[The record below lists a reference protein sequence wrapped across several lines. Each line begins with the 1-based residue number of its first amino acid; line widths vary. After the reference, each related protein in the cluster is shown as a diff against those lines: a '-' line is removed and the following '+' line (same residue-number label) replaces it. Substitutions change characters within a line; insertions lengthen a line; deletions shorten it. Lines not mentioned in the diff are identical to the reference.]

1 MYKMR
6 PLPTAVDQSFLDRL
20 ARLETATIGHTHQ
33 FGFAD
38 PSLQSVIPGTT
49 AVGTAVTLALP
60 GQDSTLLHH
69 VIAQLRPGDF
79 LVIDRLGDMRHA
91 CFGGGVA
98 LASKQQG
105 FAGAAVDGVHTDTS
119 EIAEH
124 GFALWSRGASPI
136 TTRLYDIGGGFNIP
150 VCCAGAAVL
159 PGYAVLADES
169 GVLFIAPDDL
179 EEVISTA
186 EVKTER
192 GLATTQRQRSGEKL
206 GVISGATEKV
216 ETRLAAAGG

>member
-1 MYKMR
+1 MYKIRSM
-6 PLPTAVDQSFLDRL
+6 PAAVDQSDLDRL

-38 PSLQSVIPGTT
+38 PSLQSVLPGKTV
-49 AVGTAVTLALP
+49 VGTAVTLALP

-124 GFALWSRGASPI
+124 DFALWSRGASPI

-179 EEVISTA
+179 DEVISTA
-186 EVKTER
+186 EIKTER
-192 GLATTQRQRSGEKL
+192 GRATTLRQKSGEKL
-206 GVISGATEKV
+206 GAISGATAKV
-216 ETRLAAAGG
+216 ETRLAAAEG